1 MVEKFTQIILTIGML
16 VFSTKLFIKGYK
28 DSKSDFEKILYT
40 ILSFA
45 VMFPLIVYYLDRY
58 NIPSQLGYTENTIS
72 SDWVSILT
80 NYSAAIIST
89 LLSAVFL
96 IFITF
101 KQMDETYKDNIK
113 LNNEAQRIQNLPILR
128 YDFVYERLEGELF
141 DEYKKWIFSD
151 QDDSNSDSIDFTM
164 KIENIGLNT
173 VRKVYLEVES
183 ELFNKKEIFEL
194 CNQSNIEKNQ
204 IKTKEVI
211 ITNVAKGTY
220 KIKITVYYQD
230 LLKNWYKQKIHL
242 TILVTNIYNSKAHDC
257 NRINSVIV
265 DEEEKLSREPSF
277 VKKIKKS

>member
-1 MVEKFTQIILTIGML
+1 MENAKVDIEVWIELGNQSGINEFIGASNSIENRLEYIVNSFIDERYTNGFTEGKNLIFKCLDKKQ
-16 VFSTKLFIKGYK
+16 
-28 DSKSDFEKILYT
+28 
-40 ILSFA
+40 ILSENIASNF
-45 VMFPLIVYYLDRY
+45 MINDLIDYIDGC
-58 NIPSQLGYTENTIS
+58 NKN
-72 SDWVSILT
+72 
-80 NYSAAIIST
+80 
-89 LLSAVFL
+89 
-96 IFITF
+96 
-101 KQMDETYKDNIK
+101 
-113 LNNEAQRIQNLPILR
+113 
-128 YDFVYERLEGELF
+128 
-141 DEYKKWIFSD
+141 KKWIFCD

-257 NRINSVIV
+257 NRINSAIV
-265 DEEEKLSREPSF
+265 DDEEKLSREPSF